1 MSWELRSTVLVV
13 VLAAVGVLALWP
25 RAADP
30 TPSGAPTGPAAAAA
44 DRRSP
49 PPMDADLAG
58 LRQRANLAPCPS
70 PAPGLGPASGLGPA
84 PQPSSAP
91 EPSSAGTSRPAS
103 VPGIAV
109 PCLGAPGTV
118 DLGAAL
124 AGRAA
129 LLNVWA
135 SWCGPCREEI
145 PALAGYTT
153 RPGSVPVIGV
163 NVQDQPAA
171 ALSLLA
177 DLGAHYP
184 SVADSDGALWS
195 ALHVPSIIPFSY
207 IVYPGGAIRPITPPM
222 VFHSPDQVS
231 RTVAHYLQDTGR

>member
-1 MSWELRSTVLVV
+1 MSWELRSTILVV

-30 TPSGAPTGPAAAAA
+30 TLSGPWGPPAGPVAGAA

-49 PPMDADLAG
+49 PPVDAELAG
-58 LRQRANLAPCPS
+58 LRQRANLSPCPA
-70 PAPGLGPASGLGPA
+70 PAPGPA

-91 EPSSAGTSRPAS
+91 EPGSAGASRPAS
-103 VPGIAV
+103 VTGIVV

-145 PALAGYTT
+145 PALAGYTAQ
-153 RPGSVPVIGV
+153 PGSVPVIGV

-184 SVADSDGALWS
+184 SVTDPDGALWS
-195 ALHVPSIIPFSY
+195 TLHVPGIIPFSY
-207 IVYPGGAIRPITPPM
+207 IVYPGGAVRPITPPM

-231 RTVAHYLQDTGR
+231 RTVAHYLQDTGG